1 MQNAE
6 WHSRCSREGTLL
18 FPCLPSS
25 TNRPAAIS
33 DPPQPPAA
41 RHLRVAFGRAGPQLS
56 GCSPRPLSRGSLPSV
71 SHRPIPPGCGQDQG
85 AIRHSRRMAQSTS
98 PRITSSGLP
107 YYQLGRFLLVVVLPS
122 SLTTRSPTFSLPTA
136 DDVQPP
142 FISSAIPFPP
152 CRAVIWVQCVFADWC
167 SLLPA
172 VRSFDLPSD
181 LRSSSL
187 VSISTSFRSSKRF
200 SARPVCSDRRP
211 KAPKV
216 HDRPR
221 ARRRAPAH

>member
-1 MQNAE
+1 M
-6 WHSRCSREGTLL
+6 

-152 CRAVIWVQCVFADWC
+152 CRAVIWVLGPVRLCRLVQPASCGSIFRPPLGPP
-167 SLLPA
+167 LLIA
-172 VRSFDLPSD
+172 RVDIDLFPQQQTI
-181 LRSSSL
+181 LGE
-187 VSISTSFRSSKRF
+187 TSMQR
-200 SARPVCSDRRP
+200 
-211 KAPKV
+211 
-216 HDRPR
+216 
-221 ARRRAPAH
+221 